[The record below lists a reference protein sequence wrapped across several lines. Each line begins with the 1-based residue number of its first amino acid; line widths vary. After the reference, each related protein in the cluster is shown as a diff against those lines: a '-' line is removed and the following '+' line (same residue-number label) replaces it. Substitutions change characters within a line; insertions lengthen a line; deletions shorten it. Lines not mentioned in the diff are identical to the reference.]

1 MEIFNIGTGELL
13 FILLLALLVLGPR
26 RIPEVARTLGR
37 AAREL
42 RAISDE
48 FTRALTREVEAA
60 ERAERAQKSAASEAQ
75 RPTLPSA
82 EEPQPV
88 AELAERPPV
97 VEASMVG
104 SERERGES
112 AKSDEAPVD
121 GSEG

>member
-37 AAREL
+37 AMREL

-48 FTRALTREVEAA
+48 FTHALTREVEAA
-60 ERAERAQKSAASEAQ
+60 ERAERAQERAASDAQ
-75 RPTLPSA
+75 RPTLPPA
-82 EEPQPV
+82 EVPRPV

-97 VEASMVG
+97 VEPPA
-104 SERERGES
+104 EET
-112 AKSDEAPVD
+112 PVD